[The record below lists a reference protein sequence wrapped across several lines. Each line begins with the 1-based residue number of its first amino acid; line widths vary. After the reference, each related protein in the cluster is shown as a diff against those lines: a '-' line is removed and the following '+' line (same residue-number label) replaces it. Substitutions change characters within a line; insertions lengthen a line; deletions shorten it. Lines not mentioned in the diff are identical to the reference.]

1 MKRFIFAFIPVLLLA
16 SSIVAGCSKSEEQK
30 NLDKANA
37 LLDQKG
43 LPHIEKLDSVK
54 DFGDTHETFIGIQE
68 YLSKIDSINYTV
80 KGRKFR
86 KFTKEEK
93 REVSD
98 LVFETEVSMAIHK
111 ELCHRHSEQ
120 DVTPQF
126 VGYKAKVDK
135 DERGFPV
142 DFYFEKDLSA
152 VKVIKWW
159 RKRTEK

>member
-1 MKRFIFAFIPVLLLA
+1 MKRFIYTFLVLLLA

-54 DFGDTHETFIGIQE
+54 DFGDHYMALVTASE
-68 YLSKIDSINYTV
+68 YISKIDSINYTV
-80 KGRKFR
+80 KDRKY
-86 KFTKEEK
+86 TKEEE

-98 LVFETEVSMAIHK
+98 LGAEATMWMAMQEELYKMNLEKGETP
-111 ELCHRHSEQ
+111 R
-120 DVTPQF
+120 F
-126 VGYKAKVDK
+126 VGYKAELDK
-135 DERGFPV
+135 DERGLPV
-142 DFYFEKDLSA
+142 DYYFEKDLSA

-159 RKRTEK
+159 KKRTDK

>member
-1 MKRFIFAFIPVLLLA
+1 MKRFIFAYLVLLLA
-16 SSIVAGCSKSEEQK
+16 SFIVAGCSKSEEQK

-37 LLDQKG
+37 LLDKKG

-54 DFGDTHETFIGIQE
+54 DFLDAHGVSIMLYEN
-68 YLSKIDSINYTV
+68 LSKIDSINYTV
-80 KGRKFR
+80 KDRKY
-86 KFTKEEK
+86 TKEEE

-152 VKVIKWW
+152 VQVIKWW

>member
-1 MKRFIFAFIPVLLLA
+1 MKRFIYTFLVLLLA

-37 LLDQKG
+37 LLDKKG

-54 DFGDTHETFIGIQE
+54 DFRDHYMALVTASE
-68 YLSKIDSINYTV
+68 YISKIDSINYTV
-80 KGRKFR
+80 KDRKY
-86 KFTKEEK
+86 TKEEE

-120 DVTPQF
+120 DVAPQL

-142 DFYFEKDLSA
+142 DFYFEKNLSA

-159 RKRTEK
+159 RKRTDK

>member
-1 MKRFIFAFIPVLLLA
+1 MKRFTYTFLVLLLA
-16 SSIVAGCSKSEEQK
+16 SSIVAGCRKSEEQK

-54 DFGDTHETFIGIQE
+54 DFRDHYMALVTASE
-68 YLSKIDSINYTV
+68 YISKIDSINYTV
-80 KGRKFR
+80 KDRKY
-86 KFTKEEK
+86 TKEEE

-98 LVFETEVSMAIHK
+98 LGAEATMWMAMQEELYKMNLEKGETP
-111 ELCHRHSEQ
+111 R
-120 DVTPQF
+120 F
-126 VGYKAKVDK
+126 VGYEVKVDK